1 MHRTGQRYH
10 PPMDKLATLII
21 PRTRDLG
28 DGFEVRR
35 ALPAAERR
43 MVGPFVFLDQMGP
56 TLLKPGIGLDVR
68 PHPHI
73 GLATVTWLLAGEI
86 LHRDSLG
93 SVQAIRAGEVNW
105 MTAGRGIV
113 HSERSD
119 DTQRRAASSLYGLQC
134 WVALPRA
141 DEECAP
147 DFTHLK
153 ADALPRIDDAGAS
166 AVLVAGSFL
175 GMQTPLP
182 TRSPLFYMELVL
194 QPHARFGMPAE
205 YDEQALYIVRGELDL
220 GSDGV
225 HAAGRLLVT
234 RAGAALTLQAGAEG
248 ATVMLLGGE
257 PMDGPRHLVWNF
269 VSSSAERIEQA
280 KQDWL
285 AQRFAPVAG
294 DAEFIPLPDNLRP
307 VDYP

>member
-1 MHRTGQRYH
+1 MS
-10 PPMDKLATLII
+10 AVETLII

-35 ALPAAERR
+35 ALPAAGRR

-73 GLATVTWLLAGEI
+73 GLATVTWLLEGEI

-93 SVQAIRAGEVNW
+93 SVQSIRPGEVNW

-119 DTQRRAASSLYGLQC
+119 DNQRSSPSSLYGLQC
-134 WVALPRA
+134 WVALPQSA
-141 DEECAP
+141 EECAP

-153 ADALPRIDDAGAS
+153 ADALPVAEGEGSQLIMVAGA
-166 AVLVAGSFL
+166 FL
-175 GMQTPLP
+175 GLQAPLP
-182 TRSPLFYMELVL
+182 TRSPLFYAQLGL
-194 QPHARFGMPAE
+194 AAGARQLIPAE
-205 YDEQALYIVRGELDL
+205 YEEQAIYIVSGDLDL
-220 GSDGV
+220 GKDG
-225 HAAGRLLVT
+225 AFGAGQLLVIKPHQPLT
-234 RAGAALTLQAGAEG
+234 IKAGAMG

-257 PMDGPRHLVWNF
+257 PLDGPRHLVWNF
-269 VSSSAERIEQA
+269 VSSREERIEQA
-280 KQDWL
+280 KRDWI
-285 AQRFAPVAG
+285 AQRFDPVPG
-294 DAEFIPLPDNLRP
+294 ETDFIPLPDNLMP

>member
-1 MHRTGQRYH
+1 MSVIE
-10 PPMDKLATLII
+10 TLII

-35 ALPAAERR
+35 ALPAVERR

-56 TLLKPGIGLDVR
+56 NILKPGIGLDVR

-73 GLATVTWLLAGEI
+73 GLATVTWLFEGEI

-93 SVQAIRAGEVNW
+93 TLQSIRPGEVNW

-119 DTQRRAASSLYGLQC
+119 HQQRSSLSSLYGLQC

-141 DEECAP
+141 DEECEP

-153 ADALPRIDDAGAS
+153 ADELPVAESGGARMIMI
-166 AVLVAGSFL
+166 AGSFL
-175 GMQTPLP
+175 GLHSPLP
-182 TRSPLFYMELVL
+182 TRSPLFYAQLDLSAGANQVI
-194 QPHARFGMPAE
+194 PAE
-205 YDEQALYIVRGELDL
+205 YEEQAIYIVSGDLDVGRD
-220 GSDGV
+220 GSFG
-225 HAAGRLLVT
+225 AGQLLVLKPRHPVT
-234 RAGAALTLQAGAEG
+234 VTAGSSG

-269 VSSSAERIEQA
+269 VSSSEERIEQA
-280 KQDWL
+280 KRDWL
-285 AQRFAPVAG
+285 AQRFAPVP
-294 DAEFIPLPDNLRP
+294 EEIEWIPLPDSLKP
-307 VDYP
+307 VDQS

>member
-1 MHRTGQRYH
+1 MS
-10 PPMDKLATLII
+10 AIETLII

-35 ALPAAERR
+35 ALPAAGRR

-56 TLLKPGIGLDVR
+56 NVLKPGIGLDVR

-73 GLATVTWLLAGEI
+73 GLATVTWLFEGEI

-93 SVQAIRAGEVNW
+93 TVQAIRPGEVNW

-119 DTQRRAASSLYGLQC
+119 HHQRSSLSSLYGLQC
-134 WVALPRA
+134 WVALPQA
-141 DEECAP
+141 DEECEP

-153 ADALPRIDDAGAS
+153 ADELPVAEGEGTQLIMI
-166 AVLVAGSFL
+166 AGSFL
-175 GMQTPLP
+175 GLHSPLP
-182 TRSPLFYMELVL
+182 TRSPLFYAQLRL
-194 QPHARFGMPAE
+194 SAGASQLIPAE
-205 YDEQALYIVRGELDL
+205 YEEQAIYIVSGDLDL
-220 GSDGV
+220 GSDGSFG
-225 HAAGRLLVT
+225 AGQLLVLKPHHPLT
-234 RAGAALTLQAGAEG
+234 VTAGGSG

-269 VSSSAERIEQA
+269 VSSSEERIEQA
-280 KQDWL
+280 KRDWI
-285 AQRFAPVAG
+285 AQRFAPVP
-294 DAEFIPLPDNLRP
+294 EETEWIPLPDNLKP
-307 VDYP
+307 AEYP